1 MILIALSGFKN
12 YASGDQLGKYI
23 FKGLRKKIKN
33 KKILIDSMAD
43 GGEGTLKKFINYNS
57 GKIKKLNSKMPL
69 VKTLVLKLGNL
80 KIIKRNVLFLR
91 HSKQQDLDISNQ
103 KNIILF
109 TLLLMELALF

>member
-57 GKIKKLNSKMPL
+57 GKIKKLNSKNA
-69 VKTLVLKLGNL
+69 LG
-80 KIIKRNVLFLR
+80 
-91 HSKQQDLDISNQ
+91 QDVSVEIGEFEISRYYL
-103 KNIILF
+103 NIRDQNPCVVV
-109 TLLLMELALF
+109 